1 MYRGGMLK
9 LLPFLCVTLAA
20 SPVLAGATPWLGI
33 APGVRARMI
42 SADAIGLGDTMI
54 GLELDM
60 PKSTETYW
68 RIPGET
74 GIPAEFDFTGST
86 GLRDPVTEWPYPEID
101 ESRGYRNFVYH
112 GHLVVPMRFKAE
124 GNSALLNVAVT
135 LGVCSDICVPAQAK
149 FTLPITFGAQDPEQS
164 LRLQMAEQTTPLAW
178 DLPQEP
184 FGRIA
189 TSAEGLTIGG
199 IDHAID
205 PASVIADVGDPSV
218 LFSAPQK
225 SRDGQLWILKL
236 LGDSGSEGLAGRDLQ
251 LTFMTRLGPYAVFRP
266 IAAAP

>member
-1 MYRGGMLK
+1 MYRGDMLK
-9 LLPFLCVTLAA
+9 LLPLLCVTLAA
-20 SPVLAGATPWLGI
+20 SPALAGATPWQDL

-42 SADAIGLGDTMI
+42 SSDAIGLGDTMI

-86 GLRDPVTEWPYPEID
+86 GLTGAVVEWPYPEID

-112 GHLVVPMRFKAE
+112 GHLVVPMRFAAE
-124 GNSALLNVAVT
+124 GGSALLNVAVT
-135 LGVCSDICVPAQAK
+135 LGICSDICVPAQAR
-149 FTLPITFGAQDPEQS
+149 FSLPIAFGAQDPEQT
-164 LRLQMAEQTTPLAW
+164 LRLQMAEVTLPTDW

-189 TSAEGLTIGG
+189 VAPEGVTIAG
-199 IDHAID
+199 IDPAID
-205 PASVIADVGDPSV
+205 PASVIADIGDPSA

-225 SRDGQLWILKL
+225 SPDGHLWVLKL
-236 LGDSGSEGLAGRDLQ
+236 LGDFGSADLAGRDLQ
-251 LTFMTRLGPYAVFRP
+251 LTFTTRLGPYAVSRP